1 MKNYVSYDFKR
12 GEPNLSSQR
21 NQPPEYN
28 NNNNN
33 EASPLHNM
41 THSSCSSPDLYES
54 RIIKLEN
61 KIRELEHN
69 LQFFNDYFKLST
81 LFSNSIHQH
90 EELLNDVFSKIV
102 SIENQIMNIQTN
114 QNQFNIDNVIE
125 EKLTSIKMSVNQN
138 INEIKFVFSEI
149 NQCNLRQDNEF
160 ANLKEQIDKM
170 KQYNEFVNIQEQIN
184 KINKIIE
191 DKEHNIKDI
200 ETKIQEMDKKIN
212 NINNERAEETFLKN
226 IRTKH

>member
-1 MKNYVSYDFKR
+1 MFKKEFEYGFAIFSKEQLDPTDAIYSKVENKSKYRYYYHLDICPKRTLLYIMVNPSTADDYDMDTTMRNCISLASEYGFNAISVVNLYPERATKFKKC
-12 GEPNLSSQR
+12 EHCKAHDR
-21 NQPPEYN
+21 NIKMIN
-28 NNNNN
+28 K
-33 EASPLHNM
+33 AIID
-41 THSSCSSPDLYES
+41 HSDIVLAWGSYES
-54 RIIKLEN
+54 E
-61 KIRELEHN
+61 
-69 LQFFNDYFKLST
+69 Y
-81 LFSNSIHQH
+81 
-90 EELLNDVFSKIV
+90 
-102 SIENQIMNIQTN
+102 
-114 QNQFNIDNVIE
+114 
-125 EKLTSIKMSVNQN
+125 

-200 ETKIQEMDKKIN
+200 ETKIHDIEKKIN